1 MSTFSYRPDIQGLRA
16 VAVLVVVLFH
26 LNPKWLPGGFVGV
39 DVFLAISGYLVTC
52 ILLEKK
58 AQPDYCLVG
67 TLRYFY
73 LGRLKRIAPAYFTML
88 VMVSLLASAL
98 FLPQDLAI
106 YEQGLN
112 QAAWF
117 NSNSYFAR
125 FGDYFAPTSY
135 EQPLLHTWSLAI
147 EIQFYLLAPF
157 LVLLLPA
164 KVLQWLLA
172 ALLIGLTAL
181 AEYRLR
187 ILGIQ
192 QETYYSLYARLPAF
206 FAGALV
212 ALLLRTAK
220 GGKSWFG
227 SLGLSLVLASA
238 VAQPLLGPFPGIIA
252 LLPVVGAALIL
263 VQPANGLLGQLLV
276 SNPMVCLGKL
286 SYSLYLWHWP
296 VLALLRYYTG
306 SQELDLPS
314 ALLFICITLL
324 LTTLSYFAVETPLRV
339 HRVRLKHAIGYG
351 LLAGATLGTGPAMA
365 AINQALS
372 PAPLP
377 LEYLR
382 YADRSTICHGKI
394 VGDCLK
400 GDINSGKEVLVL
412 GDSHAAMLNLFFDRI
427 GKQQGFRARV
437 ITASSCINIHGFD
450 YEKLPEWAHAP
461 CLNQIKEAQNYI
473 KKADI
478 IVLAGMWSWQLE
490 GKNFEKRFSEFL
502 GASESDKSILV
513 LSQVPLLRKN
523 PMRNRRFENLGL
535 KNVLALNQANILA
548 NKKIKS
554 LTEKYSNVSYLQLDN
569 LNIFDSAPLHEGL
582 LLYFDESHLNEN
594 GVLAYATVA
603 SDLISAK
610 LRANGVIAD
619 KK

>member
-1 MSTFSYRPDIQGLRA
+1 MSNFSYRSDIQGLRA

-26 LNPKWLPGGFVGV
+26 LNPKWLPGGFIGV
-39 DVFLAISGYLVTC
+39 DVFLVISGYLITC

-58 AQPDYCLVG
+58 AQPDYRLVS

-88 VMVSLLASAL
+88 VIVSLLASAF

-106 YEQGLN
+106 YKQGLN

-117 NSNSYFAR
+117 SSNYFFAG

-157 LVLLLPA
+157 LVLLLPV
-164 KVLQWLLA
+164 KILQWLLA
-172 ALLIGLTAL
+172 ASLIGLTAL

-192 QETYYSLYARLPAF
+192 QETYYSLYSRLPAF

-227 SLGLSLVLASA
+227 GLGLALVLASA
-238 VAQPLLGPFPGIIA
+238 VAQPLLGPFPGILG
-252 LLPVVGAALIL
+252 LLPVAGAALIL
-263 VQPANGLLGQLLV
+263 VQPANGLLGQLLA
-276 SNPMVCLGKL
+276 SKSMVWLGKL

-306 SQELDLPS
+306 SQELDLLS
-314 ALLFICITLL
+314 VLLFIGITLL

-339 HRVRLKHAIGYG
+339 HRVRLKHALGYG
-351 LLAGATLGTGPAMA
+351 LLAGAILGTGPAMA
-365 AINQALS
+365 TINQALS

-377 LEYLR
+377 QEYLR
-382 YADRSTICHGKI
+382 YADPSTICHGQI

-400 GDINSGKEVLVL
+400 GDITSDKEVLVL

-427 GKQQGFRARV
+427 GKQQGFRARI
-437 ITASSCINIHGFD
+437 ITASSCVNIQGFD
-450 YEKLPEWAHAP
+450 YAKLPEWAHAP
-461 CLNQIKEAQNYI
+461 CLHQIKEAQNYT
-473 KKADI
+473 KKAET

-490 GKNFEKRFSEFL
+490 GRNFEKKLSEFFD
-502 GASESDKSILV
+502 ASRSDKNILV

-523 PMRNRRFENLGL
+523 PMRVRRFENIGL
-535 KNVLALNQANILA
+535 RNRLALDEAYILA

-554 LTEKYSNVSYLQLDN
+554 LTATYSNITYLQLDN
-569 LNIFDSAPLHEGL
+569 LSIFDSAPLHQGS
-582 LLYFDESHLNEN
+582 LLYFDESHMNEN
-594 GVLAYATVA
+594 GVLSYATA
-603 SDLISAK
+603 AGDLISAK
-610 LRANGVIAD
+610 LRANGVVAD